1 MDKFYRL
8 VKDHE
13 LIMRECKDLALNMF
27 IERKD
32 HKYARQKEDISFD
45 DLLKIFS
52 EYQKSMHWV
61 FIKRTP
67 HENLL
72 GHHVQQEDGTW
83 KKFNI
88 YYEVGGCTLLHPSQR
103 DYFLFIYL
111 TEEDGDAL
119 VKKHGLKT
127 LK

>member
-13 LIMRECKDLALNMF
+13 LIMRECRELALNMF

-32 HKYARQKEDISFD
+32 DKYVRKKDNISFD

-52 EYQKSMHWV
+52 EYQTSMHWV
-61 FIKRTP
+61 FIKRTQL
-67 HENLL
+67 ENLL
-72 GHHVQQEDGTW
+72 GHNVQREDGTW
-83 KKFNI
+83 QNYST
-88 YYEVGGCTLLHPSQR
+88 YYEVGGCTLIHPSHR